1 MRRSPREQLTLFLSI
16 LFAAAPFVAALIRA
30 FSTGSDF
37 RMLWMAFASFL
48 AAAGVMAV
56 GKARSRKPNVVV
68 TLSVVALV
76 IATLLAGSV
85 AYWLGARAP
94 FGIWAVAFVLSL
106 FSTASCVLY
115 ARSRRQ
121 GVGGSL
127 SGGRVA

>member
-1 MRRSPREQLTLFLSI
+1 MLFLSI
-16 LFAAAPFVAALIRA
+16 LFAAAPFVAASIRA
-30 FSTGSDF
+30 FSGNDL
-37 RMLWMAFASFL
+37 RMLWMAIASSVG
-48 AAAGVMAV
+48 AAGVMAL
-56 GKARSRKPNVVV
+56 GKARSQELNSVGM
-68 TLSVVALV
+68 LSVLALV

-121 GVGGSL
+121 PVGDPL
-127 SGGRVA
+127 SVGRVG

>member
-1 MRRSPREQLTLFLSI
+1 LRRSSRQQLFLFLSI
-16 LFAAAPFVAALIRA
+16 LLAAGPFVAAAIRA
-30 FSTGSDF
+30 FSTGNDL

-127 SGGRVA
+127 SVGRVG